1 MIRSVR
7 ALVIAVIVAV
17 SLLGSASIASAD
29 TITAR
34 GLHKAPVPARLLDI
48 SWE

>member
-1 MIRSVR
+1 MFRSVR

-34 GLHKAPVPARLLDI
+34 VQIKVPVPARLFDI
-48 SWE
+48 TWE

>member
-7 ALVIAVIVAV
+7 ALVIAVIVAA

-29 TITAR
+29 TTAR
-34 GLHKAPVPARLLDI
+34 VQIKVPVPARLFDI